1 MSCDDLETDE
11 DWNLDRLRSVGRPT
25 LGKLFLVSTVVV
37 DHEFVPHPEPVAPAE
52 SRPWFCYAFS
62 CSVKELVDAVVETL
76 QDDDD
81 NEPQTQALV
90 LKILKEAL
98 IQSSLACLV

>member
-1 MSCDDLETDE
+1 M
-11 DWNLDRLRSVGRPT
+11 NLCRT
-25 LGKLFLVSTVVV
+25 LSLLC
-37 DHEFVPHPEPVAPAE
+37 PAE
-52 SRPWFCYAFS
+52 LRPWFCYAFS

-76 QDDDD
+76 RDDDD
-81 NEPQTQALV
+81 DDDEPQTQALV